1 MIIQFRPPIT
11 EVRAIQAVEAEIFD
25 GLDLPVSILGS
36 LPLWAVP
43 IEILFLLQ
51 VVANLIGAIKEAS
64 QLMIAIWALLWLSRV
79 LLVVFLNLISFFKII
94 KVLSRLLF
102 LRSVN
107 VVKVPIFKLI
117 LWRSIRS

>member
-11 EVRAIQAVEAEIFD
+11 EVSAVEAVEAEIFD
-25 GLDLPVSILGS
+25 GLDLSVPILGS
-36 LPLWAVP
+36 LPLRAIP
-43 IEILFLLQ
+43 IEVLFLLQ
-51 VVANLIGAIKEAS
+51 IIAHLVSAIKEAS
-64 QLMIAIWALLWLSRV
+64 QLMIAFWALLWLSCV
-79 LLVVFLNLISFFKII
+79 LFVVFFNLISFFKII
-94 KVLSRLLF
+94 KVHRLLF

>member
-11 EVRAIQAVEAEIFD
+11 EVSAIQAVEAEIFD

-51 VVANLIGAIKEAS
+51 VIAHLIGAIKEAS

-107 VVKVPIFKLI
+107 PYLRIIKIFLSLTK
-117 LWRSIRS
+117 